1 MAEKKQTCGSKTIRY
16 PGECTYSCVC
26 PGGSGPCTWTVTCGN
41 GPPISGTGLTAQ
53 GGSGRHPKVPHV
65 TIDGNLSVL
74 SKMLQENW
82 KRRVIVPANLRN
94 RKIRKRT
101 LKGTPEEIAAA
112 LGLRLGRK
120 IARAKSKT
128 KVIFVK

>member
-1 MAEKKQTCGSKTIRY
+1 
-16 PGECTYSCVC
+16 
-26 PGGSGPCTWTVTCGN
+26 
-41 GPPISGTGLTAQ
+41 
-53 GGSGRHPKVPHV
+53 
-65 TIDGNLSVL
+65 
-74 SKMLQENW
+74 MLQENW

-128 KVIFVK
+128 KMIFVK